1 MDNVMRCIA
10 IVLSVAAGLISVF
23 GLAAIFSG
31 SYWEVVAVA
40 AILEMSK
47 VVTAAWLHKYWNE
60 TSIKLKTY
68 LSIAVVVLMAITALG
83 VYGFFAR
90 AHIEQQAALASGEAS
105 QIPLVKFNI
114 DNEKSKM
121 ADIDAAIAQIDTSLK
136 AMTEKGNAK
145 DAQRALDGSE
155 KNRKERKSLVSQKA
169 DIQKNI
175 VALELE
181 KIKLENTVKKQE
193 VEVGPLK
200 YLANLYYGNANTD
213 QLEKAVRLLI
223 LTIVMVFDPLA
234 VAMLLA
240 SNQTQK
246 PKREL
251 SVEEGKVGR
260 RKRRKA
266 STVIRNRE
274 VVLELPPV
282 PQEMRRRFFSGKAV
296 SIQGNIRKAK

>member
-251 SVEEGKVGR
+251 SVEERKVGR